1 MANGTP
7 AVAFYQQRAKQF
19 QTESETIEKQIRLY
33 AWLRV
38 GLMVLMALII
48 YLGLSNSDFYY
59 AVLLPL
65 AGFIVLVRK
74 QTAARELK
82 ERLSYL
88 SKLNQYEARAIG
100 FEAIEFADGGVFAD
114 VHHAYSHDLDLF
126 GPGSVF
132 QYLNR
137 CGTHAG
143 ELRLAHD
150 LKLPAFDKEELEE
163 RQQAVRELAAKL
175 ELRQQV
181 WATGKQINDA
191 TYDTRG
197 LLSWLK
203 ETPIF
208 YRNQTNTIL
217 RWLLPALTISVGV
230 YVISSLS
237 YFGLFFLM
245 MTIQVAMAAVYAK
258 RIAAMQDVLVAGG
271 KIMHNYAK
279 IFELLTQEKFESNK
293 MKYHHAVADA
303 AFKKVKEFSALVNAL
318 ESRMNPLA
326 MQLGNGLFLYDF
338 HTVSKLEK
346 WREENAK
353 DLPGWLASLAEWDSL
368 ISLATLHYNYP
379 YYAFAEV
386 TDKMILKGEAIG
398 HLLIP
403 DGIRVNNNFEIG
415 NPQRV
420 YLITGANMAGKSTFL
435 RTMGVNFVLAQ
446 IGSPVCARVW
456 QTPLLKLRTGMR
468 TTDSLQEHQSYFFAE
483 LNRLQSIVQ
492 ELEAGTPMFILL
504 DEILKGTNSTDKQLG
519 SLELLKRLKEK
530 NALTVLATHDIALG
544 VLKEEYPQQINTA
557 CFEGKIENDKL
568 SFDYTLHTGVAQ
580 KANATFLM
588 RKMGIIPPADTK

>member
-1 MANGTP
+1 MTNTSP
-7 AVAFYQQRAKQF
+7 TVTFYQQRAQQF
-19 QTESETIEKQIRLY
+19 QTETEAVEKQINLY

-38 GLMVLMALII
+38 GLMVLIALII

-65 AGFIVLVRK
+65 AGFILLVRK

-82 ERLSYL
+82 ERLTYL
-88 SKLNQYEARAIG
+88 SLLNQREAKALA
-100 FEAIEFADGGVFAD
+100 FESNEFADGQSFAD
-114 VHHAYSHDLDLF
+114 VHHTYSHDLDLF

-143 ELRLAHD
+143 EIRLAQD
-150 LKLPAFDKEELEE
+150 LKKPAFSKQELHH
-163 RQQAVRELAAKL
+163 RQEAVRELATQL

-191 TYDTRG
+191 VYNTSG

-203 ETPIF
+203 EQPIF
-208 YRNQTNTIL
+208 YRNKINTVL
-217 RWLLPALTISVGV
+217 RWALPALTVSVAV
-230 YVISSLS
+230 FVIITLS

-245 MTIQVAMAAVYAK
+245 TIIQLALAARYAK
-258 RIAAMQDVLVAGG
+258 RIGAMQEVLVAGG

-279 IFELLTQEKFESNK
+279 IFELLAQNKFESTK
-293 MKYHHAVADA
+293 MKQHHAVAEA
-303 AFKKVKEFSALVNAL
+303 AFKKVKEFSGLVNAL

-338 HTVSKLEK
+338 HTVNKLEK
-346 WREENAK
+346 WREENAN
-353 DLPGWLASLAEWDSL
+353 DLPVWLASLAEWDSL
-368 ISLATLHYNYP
+368 ISLATLHYNNP
-379 YYAFAEV
+379 QYAFAEI
-386 TDKMILKGEAIG
+386 TDQLVVKGEAIG
-398 HLLIP
+398 HMLIP
-403 DGIRVNNNFEIG
+403 NVERVNNNFEIG

-435 RTMGVNFVLAQ
+435 RALGVNFVLAQ

-468 TTDSLQEHQSYFFAE
+468 TTDSLQDHQSYFFAE
-483 LNRLQSIVQ
+483 LNRLQSIVH
-492 ELEAGTPMFILL
+492 ELEITPMFILL

-530 NALTVLATHDIALG
+530 NALTVLATHDITLG
-544 VLKEEYPQQINTA
+544 VLQNEYPHQINTA
-557 CFEGKIENDKL
+557 CFEGKIEADQL
-568 SFDYTLHTGVAQ
+568 SFDYTLHAGVAQ

-588 RKMGIIPPADTK
+588 RKMGIIPPAD

>member
-7 AVAFYQQRAKQF
+7 TVAFYQQRAQQF
-19 QTESETIEKQIRLY
+19 QTESEAVEKQIRLY
-33 AWLRV
+33 AWIRV
-38 GLMVLMALII
+38 GLVLLIAFII
-48 YLGLSNSDFYY
+48 YLALSSPDFYY
-59 AVLLPL
+59 AIILPL
-65 AGFIVLVRK
+65 AGFILLVRK

-88 SKLNQYEARAIG
+88 SLLNQREAKALG
-100 FEAIEFADGGVFAD
+100 FEAIEFDEGNAFAE

-126 GPGSVF
+126 GQGSVF

-137 CGTHAG
+137 CGTYSG
-143 ELRLAHD
+143 EIKLAHD
-150 LKLPAFDKEELEE
+150 LKCPNFTKQELQQ
-163 RQQAVRELAAKL
+163 RQQTIRELAPHL

-181 WATGKQINDA
+181 WATGKQINDTA
-191 TYDTRG
+191 FDVTG
-197 LLSWLK
+197 LLNWLNEK
-203 ETPIF
+203 PIF
-208 YRNQTNTIL
+208 YKNTFNTIL
-217 RWLLPALTISVGV
+217 RWVLPAITLAVLAF
-230 YVISSLS
+230 VIYTMS
-237 YFGLFFLM
+237 YFGLFLLM
-245 MTIQVAMAAVYAK
+245 TAIQLAVAASYAK
-258 RIAAMQDVLVAGG
+258 RIGAMQQVLVAGG

-279 IFELLTQEKFESNK
+279 IFELISKEKFSSEK
-293 MKYHHAVADA
+293 MQQHHAVAVS
-303 AFKKVKEFSALVNAL
+303 AFEKVKEFSALVNAL

-338 HTVSKLEK
+338 HTVSKLER
-346 WREENAK
+346 WREENAHA
-353 DLPGWLASLAEWDSL
+353 LPGWLESLAEWDSL

-379 YYAFAEV
+379 HYAFAEV
-386 TDKMILKGEAIG
+386 SDKRMLKGEAIG

-403 DGIRVNNNFEIG
+403 DGKRVNNNFEIG

-435 RTMGVNFVLAQ
+435 RALGVNFVLAQ
-446 IGSPVCARVW
+446 IGSPVCAQIW

-544 VLKEEYPQQINTA
+544 VLQEEYPTQIATA
-557 CFEGKIENDKL
+557 CFEGKIENDQL
-568 SFDYTLHTGVAQ
+568 SFDYTLHAGVAQ

-588 RKMGIIPPADTK
+588 RKMGII

>member
-1 MANGTP
+1 MINSSPT
-7 AVAFYQQRAKQF
+7 VAFYQQRAQQF
-19 QTESETIEKQIRLY
+19 QSECEAVEKQIRLY

-38 GLMVLMALII
+38 GLVLLIGLFI
-48 YLGLSNSDFYY
+48 YLGLSNSGLYY
-59 AVLLPL
+59 AIILPL
-65 AGFIVLVRK
+65 AVFIVLVRK
-74 QTAARELK
+74 QTTARELK

-88 SKLNQYEARAIG
+88 SLLNQREAKALG
-100 FEAIEFADGGVFAD
+100 FESIEFGDGQVFSD

-137 CGTHAG
+137 CGTHSG
-143 ELRLAHD
+143 EMKLASD
-150 LKLPAFDKEELEE
+150 LKYPQYAKQELQQ
-163 RQQAVRELAAKL
+163 RQQAVRELATRL

-191 TYDTRG
+191 TFDVNG
-197 LLSWLK
+197 LLSWLNEK
-203 ETPIF
+203 PVF
-208 YRNQTNTIL
+208 YKNTANTIL
-217 RWLLPALTISVGV
+217 RWVLPAITVSVAV
-230 YVISSLS
+230 VAIITLK
-237 YFGLFFLM
+237 YFGIFFLLA
-245 MTIQVAMAAVYAK
+245 TLQLALAASYAK
-258 RIAAMQDVLVAGG
+258 RIGALQKVLVDGG
-271 KIMHNYAK
+271 RIMHNYAR
-279 IFELLTQEKFESNK
+279 IFELLSSEKFSSDK
-293 MKYHHAVADA
+293 MQQHHAIAVT
-303 AFKKVKEFSALVNAL
+303 AFKKVKDLSALVNAL

-338 HTVSKLEK
+338 HIVSKLEK
-346 WREENAK
+346 WREENAHA
-353 DLPGWLASLAEWDSL
+353 LPGWLKSLAEWDSL

-379 YYAFAEV
+379 HYEFAEV
-386 TDKMILKGEAIG
+386 TDKMILKGEGIG
-398 HLLIP
+398 HVLIP
-403 DGIRVNNNFEIG
+403 DSERVNNNFEIG
-415 NPQRV
+415 NPQNV

-435 RTMGVNFVLAQ
+435 RALGVNFVLAQ
-446 IGSPVCARVW
+446 IGAPVCARVW

-483 LNRLQSIVQ
+483 LNRLQSIVN

-544 VLKEEYPQQINTA
+544 VLQQDYPKQINTA
-557 CFEGKIENDKL
+557 CFEGKIENDQL
-568 SFDYTLHTGVAQ
+568 SFDYILHPGVAQ

-588 RKMGIIPPADTK
+588 RKMGII

>member
-1 MANGTP
+1 MANNIPTI
-7 AVAFYQQRAKQF
+7 AFYEQRAQQF
-19 QTESETIEKQIRLY
+19 QTESEIIEKQIRLY

-38 GLMVLMALII
+38 GLMGLIVLII
-48 YLGLSNSDFYY
+48 YLGLSNPGFYY

-82 ERLSYL
+82 MQLSYL
-88 SKLNQYEARAIG
+88 SKLNQYEAKALG
-100 FEAIEFADGGVFAD
+100 FEAIEFADGQAFAD
-114 VHHAYSHDLDLF
+114 VHHAFSHDLDLF

-150 LKLPAFDKEELEE
+150 LKLPAFDKEELQQ
-163 RQQAVRELAAKL
+163 RQQAVRELALKL

-191 TYDTRG
+191 AYDTRG
-197 LLSWLK
+197 LLNWLK

-208 YRNQTNTIL
+208 YRNQTNTIV
-217 RWLLPALTISVGV
+217 RWLLPALTLSVGV
-230 YVISSLS
+230 FVIVSLS

-245 MTIQVAMAAVYAK
+245 MFIQLALAAFYAK
-258 RIAAMQDVLVAGG
+258 RITTMQDVLVAGG
-271 KIMHNYAK
+271 KIMQNYAK
-279 IFELLTQEKFESNK
+279 IFELLSREKFESTK
-293 MKYHHAVADA
+293 MKHHHAVAEA

-338 HTVSKLEK
+338 HTVSKLER
-346 WREENAK
+346 WREENAN

-379 YYAFAEV
+379 HYAFADV

-398 HLLIP
+398 HVLIP
-403 DGIRVNNNFEIG
+403 DAIRVNNNFELG
-415 NPQRV
+415 NPQGV

-435 RTMGVNFVLAQ
+435 RALGVNFVLAL
-446 IGSPVCARVW
+446 IGSPVCAKSW

-492 ELEAGTPMFILL
+492 ELETGTPMFILL

-530 NALTVLATHDIALG
+530 AALTVLATHDIALG
-544 VLKEEYPQQINTA
+544 VLQEEYPAQIATA
-557 CFEGKIENDKL
+557 CFEGKIENDQL
-568 SFDYTLHTGVAQ
+568 SFDYTLQAGVAQ

-588 RKMGIIPPADTK
+588 RKMGII

>member
-1 MANGTP
+1 MANGSPT
-7 AVAFYQQRAKQF
+7 VAFYQQRAQQF
-19 QTESETIEKQIRLY
+19 QAESESVEKQIRLY
-33 AWLRV
+33 AWIRV
-38 GLMVLMALII
+38 GLVLLIALII
-48 YLGLSNSDFYY
+48 YLALSSPDFYY
-59 AVLLPL
+59 AVILPL
-65 AGFIVLVRK
+65 AGFILLVRK

-88 SKLNQYEARAIG
+88 SLLNQREAKALG
-100 FEAIEFADGGVFAD
+100 FESIEFDEGNAFAD
-114 VHHAYSHDLDLF
+114 VHYAYSHDLDLF

-137 CGTHAG
+137 CGTHSG
-143 ELRLAHD
+143 EIKLAQD
-150 LKLPAFDKEELEE
+150 LKYPHFTKQELLQ
-163 RQQAVRELAAKL
+163 RQQAVRELAPQL

-181 WATGKQINDA
+181 WATGKQINDTA
-191 TYDTRG
+191 FDVSG
-197 LLSWLK
+197 LLNWLK
-203 ETPIF
+203 EKPIF
-208 YRNQTNTIL
+208 YKDTFNTIL
-217 RWLLPALTISVGV
+217 RWVLPAITLAVLAF
-230 YVISSLS
+230 VIYTMS
-237 YFGLFFLM
+237 YFGLFLLM
-245 MTIQVAMAAVYAK
+245 TAIQLALAASYAK
-258 RIAAMQDVLVAGG
+258 RIGAMQQVLVTGG

-279 IFELLTQEKFESNK
+279 IFELLSKEQFSSEK
-293 MKYHHAVADA
+293 MQQHHAIALN
-303 AFKKVKEFSALVNAL
+303 AFEKVKEFSALVNAL
-318 ESRMNPLA
+318 EARMNPLA

-346 WREENAK
+346 WRKENAHA
-353 DLPGWLASLAEWDSL
+353 LPGWLESLAEWDSL

-379 YYAFAEV
+379 HYAFAEV
-386 TDKMILKGEAIG
+386 SDKMTLKGQAIG

-403 DGIRVNNNFEIG
+403 DAERVNNSFEIG

-435 RTMGVNFVLAQ
+435 RALGVNFVLAQ
-446 IGSPVCARVW
+446 IGSPVCAGVW

-544 VLKEEYPQQINTA
+544 VLKEEYPTQIATA
-557 CFEGKIENDKL
+557 CFEGKIENDQL
-568 SFDYTLHTGVAQ
+568 SFDYTLHAGVAQ

-588 RKMGIIPPADTK
+588 RKMGII